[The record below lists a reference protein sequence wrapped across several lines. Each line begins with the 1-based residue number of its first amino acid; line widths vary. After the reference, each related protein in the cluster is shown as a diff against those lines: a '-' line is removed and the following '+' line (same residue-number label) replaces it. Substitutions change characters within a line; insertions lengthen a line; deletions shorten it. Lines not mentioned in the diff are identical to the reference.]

1 MYTISTYLL
10 PGIFVS
16 GRINPV
22 MEVSEMIDY
31 MEIIYWC
38 IFAALMIGE
47 FLVAKVYKLDKK
59 HVVRDWVEP
68 AYEAIIIATILRIF
82 VIQSFAIPSG
92 SMEDS
97 LKIGDHPMAIK
108 FAYGLYNPLQDKL
121 IFDFIKP
128 KRGDVIIFRDP
139 TGKTNEM
146 WIKRCMAIPGD
157 TIEMKDKVFYLN
169 GKKLDEPY
177 IVHKDP
183 HIYPFPQT
191 TRDNFPQIV
200 VPKGYIFAMGDN
212 RDNSYDSRFWGF
224 LPYKKLRGKAF
235 CVYWPPNRIKIIK
248 HYKIN

>member
-1 MYTISTYLL
+1 M
-10 PGIFVS
+10 V
-16 GRINPV
+16 
-22 MEVSEMIDY
+22 DY

-47 FLVAKVYKLDKK
+47 FLVAKVYKLPKK
-59 HVVRDWVEP
+59 HVIRDWVEP

-82 VIQSFAIPSG
+82 VIQSFAIPTG

-97 LKIGDHPMAIK
+97 LMIGDHPMAFK
-108 FAYGLYNPLQDKL
+108 FVYGLYNPLQDRL
-121 IFDFIKP
+121 IFDFVKP
-128 KRGDVIIFRDP
+128 QRGDVIIFRDP

-146 WIKRCMAIPGD
+146 WIKRCMAVPGD

-177 IVHKDP
+177 VVHKDP
-183 HIYPFPQT
+183 NLYPFPDQIMKNIPASIT
-191 TRDNFPQIV
+191 PQMMFQFFYANRIIARDNFPKMT
-200 VPKGYIFAMGDN
+200 VPPGYIFAMGDN

-235 CVYWPPNRIKIIK
+235 CVYWPFNRIKLIK